1 MSKELPD
8 WYKEVIKSGNYDIDD
23 KIGEQALERK
33 TIAQIEKECGIKREK
48 KEVLCNTNTEVKEY
62 L

>member
-1 MSKELPD
+1 MSNFGKAV
-8 WYKEVIKSGNYDIDD
+8 KIIRIKRDSKAKDFAEFVGYASAHYVSDI
-23 KIGEQALERK
+23 
-33 TIAQIEKECGIKREK
+33 ECGIKRKK